1 MAGVASADAGRT
13 LIHRRSCVAFR
24 AGNRRRGTNSV
35 AIVPMW
41 MFVKGSVIDP
51 VGEIAWGGVR
61 LDSVFYTER
70 VQATSEET

>member
-1 MAGVASADAGRT
+1 
-13 LIHRRSCVAFR
+13 
-24 AGNRRRGTNSV
+24 
-35 AIVPMW
+35 MW